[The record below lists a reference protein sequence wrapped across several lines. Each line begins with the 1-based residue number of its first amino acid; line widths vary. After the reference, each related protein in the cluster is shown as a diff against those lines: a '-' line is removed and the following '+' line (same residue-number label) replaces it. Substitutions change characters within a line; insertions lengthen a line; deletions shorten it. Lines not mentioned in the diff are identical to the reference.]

1 MMLSTTAGVSE
12 PQLGGRIR
20 ELTMSLAFLYIDP
33 TAGGI
38 GLQILLTFLIGGFV
52 TIKLMW
58 ARFLSFIPF
67 VNKGEEATDEQ
78 PAVAPQVSAETGE
91 D

>member
-1 MMLSTTAGVSE
+1 MN
-12 PQLGGRIR
+12 
-20 ELTMSLAFLYIDP
+20 LAFLYIDP